1 MGYRNTNY
9 PPSPPPPKKKL
20 RPNSLTK
27 QEKELKSLLRMF
39 LQVQYFDHK
48 EPSSQVSRH
57 LYGGLMKLLKIKK
70 KPNVRI
76 NQNVDNDSNICS
88 RRDKN
93 QANLREKKVEIFK
106 IGIIFEYLYIY
117 I

>member
-1 MGYRNTNY
+1 MKLYKSLMQLYNIWVIVIQIT
-9 PPSPPPPKKKL
+9 PPPPPKKKL

-88 RRDKN
+88 R
-93 QANLREKKVEIFK
+93 
-106 IGIIFEYLYIY
+106 
-117 I
+117 